1 MFYEEKK
8 GKGHDLVVLC
18 EAIKTSPTHD
28 TNSIKDLGH
37 KLMKMV
43 NLSLYCFNN

>member
-8 GKGHDLVVLC
+8 GKGHDFVVLC

-28 TNSIKDLGH
+28 TNSIKDLDH
-37 KLMKMV
+37 ELIKMI